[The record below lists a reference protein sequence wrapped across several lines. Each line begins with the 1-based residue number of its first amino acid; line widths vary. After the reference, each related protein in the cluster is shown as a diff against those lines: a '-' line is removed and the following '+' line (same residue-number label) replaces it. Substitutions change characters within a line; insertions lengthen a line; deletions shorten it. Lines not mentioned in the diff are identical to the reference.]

1 MNPDNEIQMEKVP
14 ESSRDP
20 KPPEGLL
27 EDDTIYITTPY
38 GKFSL
43 DGGRIRVKDSDGV
56 NVASFPLE
64 QVYTMNV
71 FGSASVSTPLLKHC
85 SDKEV
90 TINYFSV
97 FGKYFGSFVP
107 ARNTIAL
114 VRRHQAKVSKDTA
127 LAICR
132 EIIHAKLQNSCVF
145 LARKKV
151 EVPSLLKE
159 LRDRSIK
166 AATVDSLR
174 GMEGEAASIYFPL
187 LSSSLPEE
195 WRSDKRTRRPPR
207 DELNALLSLT
217 YTMVNAEVIS
227 ALRQYNLDPFM
238 GVMHVDRHGRP
249 ALALDLLE
257 EFRPVF
263 CDAFVARLIN
273 KRMITKD
280 DFTQG
285 SRLDDTAFKKYLGYY
300 HDFMEESLKHPRF
313 KYPVSRKK
321 VIQIQAIILRKAI
334 CGELKGYYP
343 FIYAR

>member
-1 MNPDNEIQMEKVP
+1 MNIENEVHIENAS
-14 ESSRDP
+14 ESKREP

-38 GKFSL
+38 GKISM
-43 DGGRIRVKDSDGV
+43 DGGRIYVKDADGGI
-56 NVASFPLE
+56 VASFPLE
-64 QVYTMNV
+64 KVCTLNV

-90 TINYFSV
+90 VINYFTN

-107 ARNTIAL
+107 SRNTIAL
-114 VRRHQAKVSKDTA
+114 VRRHQAGITKEMS

-151 EVPSLLKE
+151 EVPSLLKD
-159 LRDRSIK
+159 LRDRSLH
-166 AATVDSLR
+166 AVSVDSLR
-174 GMEGEAASIYFPL
+174 GIEGEAASIYFPM
-187 LSSSLPEE
+187 LSSSLPDE

-217 YTMVNAEVIS
+217 YTMVNTEVIS
-227 ALRQYNLDPFM
+227 ALRQYNLDPFI
-238 GVMHVDRHGRP
+238 GVMHVDRHGKP

-285 SRLDDTAFKKYLGYY
+285 SRLNDTAFKKYLGFY

-313 KYPVSRKK
+313 KYSVSRKK
-321 VIQIQAIILRKAI
+321 AIQIQAIIFRKAI